1 MTLLLEPHSQEKQKR
16 QRRVR
21 EHLGNAGEAGG
32 KQGNRRPAR
41 RNICTAFLCE
51 EKKAEFCL
59 HSPPETQHKHGGA
72 AFHSFVFRT
81 LSAGLFS
88 PSPFPFLANN
98 FPSPT
103 APPPPCLPSNKPWPL
118 APWVEA
124 HPGLGGVEQL
134 RFTLPVMD
142 GQENS
147 ESQSSIPP
155 FTVGGEGGGGIPQ
168 RRCNHYM
175 FDTKCCDLD
184 PNPRSAPGGPGSFL
198 GGFYS
203 QRRRGTNA
211 FHKKH
216 RKKGRKTCL
225 EAQKLRV
232 GHQIPH
238 AGFRYGVW
246 M

>member
-32 KQGNRRPAR
+32 KQGNRRPGR

-59 HSPPETQHKHGGA
+59 HSPPRPNTNTEGLPFILLFLELCLQ
-72 AFHSFVFRT
+72 VF
-81 LSAGLFS
+81 F
-88 PSPFPFLANN
+88 PPPHFPFWLTISQAQQ
-98 FPSPT
+98 
-103 APPPPCLPSNKPWPL
+103 PPPPCLPSNKPWPL